1 MFQLIISAT
10 SISVSKD
17 REWTDT
23 STSGGGLTRYKN
35 HSPSTRRRSRDRD
48 RGSDKTRDID
58 TSDLI
63 MTSDTIDQFDESRLS
78 DEMGYQSF
86 TSEEVDQIGGSTIQ
100 LVPSDGGGG
109 SNSSGKH
116 QNHNSRS
123 NSLQAFDRLST
134 KIACTKES
142 IRKEQTARDDNVNEY
157 LKLAANADKQQ
168 LHRIKA
174 VFEKKNQKSAHT
186 ISQLQKKL
194 DTYNKR
200 VKEVQFQQNSKLSQ
214 IQSHR
219 QPREVLRDVSKGLG
233 KVGGNIKDGITGLSG
248 SVMSKPREFA
258 HLIKNK
264 FGSADNINQLSSK
277 FNTHF
282 FLIIFFYS
290 GLFRLCT
297 SIKICLC
304 HVTFLRLLCFNL
316 LFLKYWSCD
325 L

>member
-1 MFQLIISAT
+1 M
-10 SISVSKD
+10 SKD
-17 REWTDT
+17 REWTDN
-23 STSGGGLTRYKN
+23 STSGGGLTRFKN

-58 TSDLI
+58 ISDLN
-63 MTSDTIDQFDESRLS
+63 MTADTIDQFDESRLS

-100 LVPSDGGGG
+100 LVPNDG
-109 SNSSGKH
+109 SNSSGKNH
-116 QNHNSRS
+116 QNHHSRS
-123 NSLQAFDRLST
+123 NSMQAFDRLST

-168 LHRIKA
+168 LQRIKA

-277 FNTHF
+277 YNIYFKNILH
-282 FLIIFFYS
+282 L
-290 GLFRLCT
+290 
-297 SIKICLC
+297 
-304 HVTFLRLLCFNL
+304 HVLNFDNVCMT
-316 LFLKYWSCD
+316 YAY
-325 L
+325 

>member
-1 MFQLIISAT
+1 M
-10 SISVSKD
+10 SKD

-23 STSGGGLTRYKN
+23 SVSGGINPNRYKN

-58 TSDLI
+58 FSDSN
-63 MTSDTIDQFDESRLS
+63 MTADVIDQFDESRLS

-86 TSEEVDQIGGSTIQ
+86 TSEEVDQIAGSTIQ
-100 LVPSDGGGG
+100 LVPGDGS
-109 SNSSGKH
+109 SNK
-116 QNHNSRS
+116 QHNQHHHHHSRS
-123 NSLQAFDRLST
+123 NSMQAFDRLNT

-200 VKEVQFQQNSKLSQ
+200 VKEVQFQHNSKLSQ
-214 IQSHR
+214 QQGHR
-219 QPREVLRDVSKGLG
+219 QPREVLRDVGKGLG

-277 FNTHF
+277 YMCFVF
-282 FLIIFFYS
+282 VCISSLCVILISFL
-290 GLFRLCT
+290 
-297 SIKICLC
+297 
-304 HVTFLRLLCFNL
+304 LLH
-316 LFLKYWSCD
+316 KPI
-325 L
+325 

>member
-1 MFQLIISAT
+1 MNNFLSKKIYSL
-10 SISVSKD
+10 SVSKD

-23 STSGGGLTRYKN
+23 SASSGGGIQRFKN

-58 TSDLI
+58 ISDLN
-63 MTSDTIDQFDESRLS
+63 MTGDTIDQFDESRLS

-100 LVPSDGGGG
+100 LVQNDVGGGGGGG
-109 SNSSGKH
+109 SSVGSGKH
-116 QNHNSRS
+116 SHHSRS
-123 NSLQAFDRLST
+123 NSMQAFDRLNT
-134 KIACTKES
+134 KIACTRES

-200 VKEVQFQQNSKLSQ
+200 VKEVQFQYTSKLGHN
-214 IQSHR
+214 QSHQR

-277 FNTHF
+277 FH
-282 FLIIFFYS
+282 
-290 GLFRLCT
+290 
-297 SIKICLC
+297 
-304 HVTFLRLLCFNL
+304 TFLFI
-316 LFLKYWSCD
+316 LFYNNECKIT
-325 L
+325 